1 MIDQKRIYSE
11 SIAHRLSHIISN
23 NGLERSGCLSHA
35 NQERSI
41 WSLDERGQVY
51 DTPSSRASTP
61 VPRPPLRSVAQR
73 YTRGGEREDGVE
85 DATLRDSNDPTN
97 NNTKSF
103 RKYRNTEFHRSFV
116 PPSASSVS
124 SYPSHYIS
132 YILFFFLL
140 IFPSF
145 LALYCIFFSFSIC
158 DYEVFQLFL
167 KLLCMKVVCK
177 LKYYIF
183 CNNILIAAKRNISPV
198 TKLFDSFLF
207 YRSISETFDSKP
219 RFCSRFARSK
229 VSCDSRVC
237 TSVLCTFHLTL
248 ARIHFPHPLAYF
260 TSVRSPVC
268 TLPSLF
274 TWISSHRPIIFLLC
288 ALWDENNF
296 ERGLFRINRNGVLLR
311 DLIWFWLFFYLE
323 YFPFLESIFLKWK

>member
-1 MIDQKRIYSE
+1 MASKDPDTLATRIKRD
-11 SIAHRLSHIISN
+11 
-23 NGLERSGCLSHA
+23 RSDHSTKGGECTIRA
-35 NQERSI
+35 
-41 WSLDERGQVY
+41 
-51 DTPSSRASTP
+51 SSRASTP

-219 RFCSRFARSK
+219 RFCSRFCEVEGVVRQPC
-229 VSCDSRVC
+229 VH
-237 TSVLCTFHLTL
+237 LC
-248 ARIHFPHPLAYF
+248 AMHFPLN
-260 TSVRSPVC
+260 TR
-268 TLPSLF
+268 
-274 TWISSHRPIIFLLC
+274 
-288 ALWDENNF
+288 
-296 ERGLFRINRNGVLLR
+296 
-311 DLIWFWLFFYLE
+311 
-323 YFPFLESIFLKWK
+323 